1 MEEKFLMKQGNIY
14 TKVRYHERIGR
25 HDKYVYHCSKCSVED
40 PELWYEGSIVQYDY
54 KAKVGMNSCGCAKR
68 RVYTEKQYKVLVKR
82 KCKELGYKF
91 HGFVDDGKRIQDTTN
106 IILSNKVT
114 GNKWDTTRLINF
126 LRGKAEDPSLRGSKI
141 GEGLKRED
149 QYMVNKFLDTGKY
162 HKDTTFERNLIKIDS
177 QGRKCFWDVV
187 CGECGEDY
195 TSPLRLLSRGN
206 VGCSCKKGG
215 GFDNNK
221 DGRIYVCLWYNS
233 DVKYLK
239 FGITNLEVMVRIK
252 DQQRLSKNLKHK
264 LLFTSE
270 PLIGHKIRE
279 LETLLKE
286 VNKHQ
291 IANCPKEL
299 LPDGYTETIPYSKEN
314 LNSVLQFIDKY
325 FKNS

>member
-1 MEEKFLMKQGNIY
+1 MKEGNTY
-14 TKVRYHERIGR
+14 TMVRYHKRIGR
-25 HDKYVYHCSKCSVED
+25 YDKYVFHCSRCSVED

-54 KAKVGMNSCGCAKR
+54 RVKVGMNSCGCNKSVR
-68 RVYTEKQYKVLVKR
+68 YTKKQYEIVINRFCCTIGYSFLGFNIKEGDTIGKKTKV
-82 KCKELGYKF
+82 
-91 HGFVDDGKRIQDTTN
+91 
-106 IILSNKVT
+106 ILYNHET
-114 GNKWDTTRLINF
+114 GNLWDTTQVQTLLSGR
-126 LRGKAEDPSLRGSKI
+126 AEDPSLRGSKI
-141 GEGLKRED
+141 GKGLKKEN
-149 QYMVNKFLDTGKY
+149 QYMVDKFLGTGKY
-162 HKDTTFERNLIKIDS
+162 HKDTIFKRNKIKENS

-187 CGECGEDY
+187 CGKCGEDY
-195 TSPLRLLSRGN
+195 TSPLQLLSRGN

-221 DGRIYVCLWYNS
+221 DGRIYVCLWYND

-239 FGITNLEVMVRIK
+239 FGITNLEVMVRVK
-252 DQQRLSKNLKHK
+252 DQQRLAKNLKHK

-270 PLIGHKIRE
+270 PLIGYKIRE